1 MIGPACTTVTV
12 AVAKRVVSSLEVAI
26 TVTVAVLGTVPGAV
40 YKPAASIAPHPGE
53 QLVAVGE
60 ITLVVVAC
68 MTSQVTSLGVA
79 SLVSVAWNW
88 KDEPVATVAVEGV
101 TVTRIPESKATVA
114 VPVFFLLAL
123 EVAVMVIVGGGL
135 GTVAGAV

>member
-1 MIGPACTTVTV
+1 MTV
-12 AVAKRVVSSLEVAI
+12 AVAKRVVSSFEVAI
-26 TVTVAVLGTVPGAV
+26 TVTVAVAGTVVGAV
-40 YKPAASIAPHPGE
+40 YRPVVSIEPHPGE

-68 MTSQVTSLGVA
+68 ASSQVTSLGVV

-88 KDEPVATVAVEGV
+88 KDDPVATVAVGGA
-101 TVTRIPESKATVA
+101 TVTRIPESKLMVA
-114 VPVFFLLAL
+114 VPVFFLLAF
-123 EVAVMVIVGGGL
+123 EVAVMVMVGGGL